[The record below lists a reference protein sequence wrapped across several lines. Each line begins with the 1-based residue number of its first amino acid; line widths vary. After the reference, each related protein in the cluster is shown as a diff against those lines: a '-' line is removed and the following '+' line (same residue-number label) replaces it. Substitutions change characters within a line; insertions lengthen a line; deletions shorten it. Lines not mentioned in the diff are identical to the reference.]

1 MLAEGQDMTMRP
13 RFDLLL
19 LVSMVFAAPAAAQA
33 PQRDQPPVAQ
43 RDTARHP
50 GQEGLPLRP
59 DRYLEFSATEGTW
72 ISLDVSPDGRQIVF
86 DLLGDIYLMPITGG
100 AARPLTHGMG
110 VAAMPRFSPDGQRVV
125 FVSDRDGGN
134 NVWILSTDL
143 QDTVQVTRGKT
154 SSYESPVFTPDGD
167 YVVVTRANKL
177 HMYHVQGGS
186 GMQLIRE
193 PANLRTMGAAFGADP
208 RWIWYAQRLGTS
220 TYNSPGGDWSLA
232 AFDRETGQTY
242 GRSTSR
248 FGGAFRPT
256 LSPDGR
262 WLVYG
267 TRHIADTGLRIRD
280 LGTGDERWL
289 AYPVHRDEQ
298 ESLASNDV
306 YPGMAFTP
314 DSRHLVATYGGRIWR
329 IPVDGG
335 DATEIPFEAPV
346 RIPMAPRVAFE
357 YELEDTPTFVAR
369 QIRDAVPSP
378 DGQRLAFS
386 AMGRLH
392 VMDWP
397 DGTPRRVSTGSLN
410 EHQPAWSRDGQWI
423 AYTTWSHAEGGHI
436 WRVRADGRQP
446 PQRLTTTSALYEQL
460 AFSPAGDRIV
470 ALRGPAAAFAG
481 ATDMLTFPVDIVWIP
496 ATGGPATE
504 IAPVQGRSNPH
515 FTSDTGRI
523 FFSGQGSLP
532 GQGSVTSVRWDGT
545 DERAHVR
552 IASGGGAGGDAA
564 TWVRMS
570 PDGSRALAQLGMDL
584 FVVTVPITGEPPTIS
599 VGSPESAAFP
609 VRRLTDIGGQFPA
622 WSGDGRRVHWSIG
635 NAHVVYDLDRAQAF
649 DDSVRAENRPRQQQA
664 RYEPAERRVQ
674 VVVERD
680 IPTGEIV
687 LRGGRAITMRG
698 DEIIDD
704 ADVIV
709 RGSRIVAIGARGSV
723 QHAADARIIDVAGKT
738 VLPGFVDTHAHRL
751 PSVNIHRDQ
760 VWSYAAN
767 LAYGVTTTRNP
778 QTART
783 DVLSYADRVEAGE
796 ILGPRIFST
805 GPGIFA
811 REQIRDLD
819 HARRVLRR
827 YSEYYGTNTI
837 KQYTAGNREQRQW
850 IIQAA
855 RELRLMPTTEGAL
868 DFRMGIQEA
877 IDGYSGHEHSWP
889 AFPHYPDLFRLF
901 ADAQIYY
908 TPTILVAYGG
918 PWAENYFFAT
928 EDVLGDRKLRTFTP
942 FEEIE
947 RKALRR
953 GGSGGR
959 AGWFHPD
966 IHVMRRIGEQVKGLL
981 DHGGVAAVGS
991 HGQLQGL
998 GYHWELWAMQSGGL
1012 DEHTALR
1019 AATLMGAQAI
1029 GHARDLGSLEPGKL
1043 ADIVVLDGNPL
1054 EDIRHTNTV
1063 RFVMKNGRLYDGD
1076 TLDEIAPRPRR
1087 NGPFYWADYEPVG
1100 VRAGERR

>member
-1 MLAEGQDMTMRP
+1 MMKRDRLPSPPLRTLAW
-13 RFDLLL
+13 LLTL
-19 LVSMVFAAPAAAQA
+19 AVAAPLKSATAQDLR
-33 PQRDQPPVAQ
+33 QDLRQDLPVAA

-59 DRYLEFSATEGTW
+59 DRYLEFTASEGTW
-72 ISLDVSPDGRQIVF
+72 ISLDVSPDGREIVF

-110 VAAMPRFSPDGQRVV
+110 AAAMPRFSPDGQRVV

-134 NVWILSTDL
+134 NVWIVSTDL
-143 QDTVQVTRGKT
+143 RDTVQVTRGKT
-154 SSYESPVFTPDGD
+154 SSYESPIFTPDGD
-167 YVVVTRANKL
+167 YVIVTRDNRL

-186 GMQLIRE
+186 GVQLIKE
-193 PANLRTMGAAFGADP
+193 PANLRAMGAAFGADP
-208 RWIWYAQRLGTS
+208 RWIWYAEVGRAPFL
-220 TYNSPGGDWSLA
+220 NEWLLA
-232 AFDRETGQTY
+232 SFDRETGQTQERSNHSY
-242 GRSTSR
+242 GIR
-248 FGGAFRPT
+248 GAFRPT

-267 TRHIADTGLRIRD
+267 TRHIAETGLRIRD
-280 LGTGDERWL
+280 LATGDERWL

-298 ESLASNDV
+298 ESKASNDV

-335 DATEIPFEAPV
+335 DATEIPFAAPV
-346 RIPMAPRVAFE
+346 RIPMGPRVAFE

-369 QIRDAVPSP
+369 QIREAVPSP

-386 AMGRLH
+386 AMGRLYITE
-392 VMDWP
+392 WP
-397 DGTPRRVSTGSLN
+397 DGTPRRLTSSTLN
-410 EHQPAWSRDGQWI
+410 EHHPTWSPDGRWI

-446 PQRLTTTSALYEQL
+446 PQRLTTASAAYEQL
-460 AFSPAGDRIV
+460 VFSPAGDRIV
-470 ALRGPAAAFAG
+470 ALRGPAAEFANVLG
-481 ATDMLTFPVDIVWIP
+481 FLAFPVDIVWIP

-504 IAPVQGRSNPH
+504 IAPTRRWPSNPH
-515 FTSDTGRI
+515 FTSDPDRI
-523 FFSGQGSLP
+523 YFA
-532 GQGSVTSVRWDGT
+532 GQGSVSSMRWDGT
-545 DERAHVR
+545 DERVHVR
-552 IASGGGAGGDAA
+552 ITSGAGTGGSPAA
-564 TWVRMS
+564 WVRMS
-570 PDGSRALAQLGMDL
+570 PDGTRALARVRMDL
-584 FVVTVPITGEPPTIS
+584 FVVTVPVTGEPPTIG
-599 VGSPESAAFP
+599 VGNPEGAPFP
-609 VRRLTDIGGQFPA
+609 VRRLTDIGGEFPA

-649 DDSVRAENRPRQQQA
+649 DDSVRVANGARAQQQA
-664 RYEPAERRVQ
+664 PYEPLERRVH

-680 IPTGEIV
+680 IPVGEIV
-687 LRGGRAITMRG
+687 LRGARAITMRG

-704 ADVIV
+704 ADIVV
-709 RGSRIVAIGARGSV
+709 RGNRIVAVGARGSV
-723 QHAADARIIDVAGKT
+723 QHAPGARIIDVAGKT
-738 VLPGFVDTHAHRL
+738 VLPGFVDTHAHHR
-751 PSVNIHRDQ
+751 PSVTLHRDQ

-778 QTART
+778 QVGTE
-783 DVLSYADRVEAGE
+783 VLSYADRVDAGD

-805 GPGIFA
+805 GRGVMA
-811 REQIRDLD
+811 SDQIRDLD

-827 YSEYYGTNTI
+827 YSDYYGTNTI
-837 KQYTAGNREQRQW
+837 KQYRAGNREQRQW

-855 RELRLMPTTEGAL
+855 RELRLMPTTEGDE

-877 IDGYSGHEHSWP
+877 IDGYSGHEHTWP
-889 AFPHYPDLFRLF
+889 AFPYYSDLFRLF

-918 PWAENYFFAT
+918 PWAENHFFAT

-942 FEEIE
+942 FQEIE

-953 GGSGGR
+953 GR
-959 AGWFHPD
+959 WFHPD
-966 IHVMRRIGEQVKGLL
+966 VHVFRQISEQVKGLL
-981 DHGGVAAVGS
+981 EHGGVAAVGS

-1012 DEHTALR
+1012 DEHSALR

-1054 EDIRHTNTV
+1054 EDIRNSNTV

-1087 NGPFYWADYEPVG
+1087 NGPFYWADYEPTG